1 MNTTF
6 LELGVILLKIIII
19 GTGILGASVAYN
31 LSKYDGIETVMID
44 GAQHGKATTAGAGI
58 VSPWT
63 SSVTDDSWYQIAKRG
78 AAYYPELIT
87 SLQDDGERELGYK
100 KVGAIC
106 IGNNPEKLAEIE
118 KNLILK
124 KVDAAEIGTIQ
135 RLGTEETQKLFPVL
149 HEDLQS
155 VFISGAARVDGNL
168 LRNAL
173 KRATIRNGGQFL
185 EGEATLLHEKRRIHG
200 VIVNGKAIHGDLVVI
215 AAGAWAGTLLEPLD
229 IQLQIEPQ
237 RGQIVHIKLP
247 DMDTSD
253 WPIVLPMSSH
263 YLLAFDDSRIVAG
276 ATRETRSGFDY
287 RQTAGGIHE
296 VLSEALK
303 VAPGLKDGKLEEVR
317 IGFRPMGS
325 DITPT
330 IGMIPSL
337 EGVMLLNGLGASGL
351 TMGPYVGK
359 LAASLIMK
367 EKIDIDISP
376 YDPKHIIL

>member
-1 MNTTF
+1 M
-6 LELGVILLKIIII
+6 
-19 GTGILGASVAYN
+19 
-31 LSKYDGIETVMID
+31 
-44 GAQHGKATTAGAGI
+44 
-58 VSPWT
+58 
-63 SSVTDDSWYQIAKRG
+63 
-78 AAYYPELIT
+78 
-87 SLQDDGERELGYK
+87 
-100 KVGAIC
+100 
-106 IGNNPEKLAEIE
+106 
-118 KNLILK
+118 
-124 KVDAAEIGTIQ
+124 
-135 RLGTEETQKLFPVL
+135 
-149 HEDLQS
+149 
-155 VFISGAARVDGNL
+155 DGNL
-168 LRNAL
+168 LRDAL
-173 KRATIRNGGQFL
+173 KRATIRNGGKFL
-185 EGEATLLHEKRRIHG
+185 EGEATLIHEKRRIHG
-200 VIVNGKAIHGDLVVI
+200 VSVNGKSIHGDLVVI

-237 RGQIVHIKLP
+237 RGQIVHMKLL

-276 ATRETRSGFDY
+276 ATRETGSGFDY

-325 DITPT
+325 EVSPI

-376 YDPKHIIL
+376 YDPKRAILSISR